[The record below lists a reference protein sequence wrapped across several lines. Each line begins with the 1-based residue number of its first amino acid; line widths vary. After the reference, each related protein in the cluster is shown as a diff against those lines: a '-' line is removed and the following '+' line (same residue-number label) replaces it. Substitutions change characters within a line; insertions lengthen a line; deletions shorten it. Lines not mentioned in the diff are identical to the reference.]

1 MEVFMKRFYLTKST
15 NEQGITTEV
24 YCTNR
29 HYIEGI
35 LETIYDCEH
44 NTEVL
49 IECMEVIED
58 EATLKDRAYYHD
70 EFLDILE
77 AYWLEV

>member
-1 MEVFMKRFYLTKST
+1 MKRFYLTKST

-24 YCTNR
+24 YSTSR
-29 HYIEGI
+29 DYINGI
-35 LETIYDCEH
+35 LEAIYDCEP

-58 EATLKDRAYYHD
+58 EATLKERAYKHTCY
-70 EFLDILE
+70 LDILE